1 MAPTFYLPV
10 DIKETDNGYLV
21 EAPVPGFKP
30 EDVEVSFSDGMLTIS
45 ASRKEER
52 EEKEGRYLRREVA
65 FGNYQRRIAL
75 PGDVQADNITA
86 RFEDGVL
93 RVEVPRATK
102 PVPRRIQVQ
111 PGEQARQDMGQDM
124 GEGSS
129 ESSKQP
135 VEASTQS

>member
-1 MAPTFYLPV
+1 
-10 DIKETDNGYLV
+10 
-21 EAPVPGFKP
+21 
-30 EDVEVSFSDGMLTIS
+30 
-45 ASRKEER
+45 
-52 EEKEGRYLRREVA
+52 
-65 FGNYQRRIAL
+65 
-75 PGDVQADNITA
+75 VQADNITA

-102 PVPRRIQVQ
+102 PEPRRIQVQ